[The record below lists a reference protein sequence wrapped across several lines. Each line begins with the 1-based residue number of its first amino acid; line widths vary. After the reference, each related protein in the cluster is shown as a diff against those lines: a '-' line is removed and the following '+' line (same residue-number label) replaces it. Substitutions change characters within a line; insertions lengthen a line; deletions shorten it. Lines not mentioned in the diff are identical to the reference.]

1 MLRRPAS
8 SRPYGERGIRL
19 TEKNTRTP
27 HRYRLGS
34 LRLRMVLVLLA
45 GILAAYVTCCT
56 VDEIGYRLIERV
68 YMSQS
73 AQKQREQAM
82 VEQLRLYVEEKD
94 VSSTDAAALSG
105 WCREKGYV
113 YLSIYRDGSEIL
125 GTDGNYVTDTQLES
139 YTGDVNVEQA
149 QEKNQLSAAN
159 TYTGA
164 QELPAATPELPA
176 ATPEL
181 PAATDAGTGTAEVT
195 YGEEWFGTLYR
206 IPFADGDAMVGLV
219 EYSET
224 RYYTILSTV
233 SIAAGV
239 AVLLGAVLLF
249 AGSLT
254 RRVTAMSRMVARV
267 AAGELEATIAV
278 RGTDE
283 VAQLAADVD
292 AMRGT
297 IVERL
302 HSEQAAWQANNQLIT
317 AISHD
322 IRNPLTSLIGYADLL
337 AAGQE
342 SDPERQRQYLA
353 ACRDKAYQLKALT
366 DELFGYFVVFGSP
379 KLSVQPE
386 QLDLG
391 ILLEQLLGEAVFRL
405 QSEGR
410 TVEYTPLPVLSPV
423 AATVDTALL
432 KRLFDNLFSNIDKY
446 ADFSRPVTVHAAF
459 GGGGVDITLKNAVAY
474 RRWRTESSNIGL
486 RTCKRIAQELSLT
499 FVCKTEKTAEEEC
512 FTATVHIPAQT
523 KSETE

>member
-1 MLRRPAS
+1 
-8 SRPYGERGIRL
+8 
-19 TEKNTRTP
+19 
-27 HRYRLGS
+27 
-34 LRLRMVLVLLA
+34 
-45 GILAAYVTCCT
+45 
-56 VDEIGYRLIERV
+56 
-68 YMSQS
+68 
-73 AQKQREQAM
+73 
-82 VEQLRLYVEEKD
+82 
-94 VSSTDAAALSG
+94 
-105 WCREKGYV
+105 
-113 YLSIYRDGSEIL
+113 
-125 GTDGNYVTDTQLES
+125 
-139 YTGDVNVEQA
+139 
-149 QEKNQLSAAN
+149 
-159 TYTGA
+159 
-164 QELPAATPELPA
+164 
-176 ATPEL
+176 
-181 PAATDAGTGTAEVT
+181 
-195 YGEEWFGTLYR
+195 
-206 IPFADGDAMVGLV
+206 
-219 EYSET
+219 
-224 RYYTILSTV
+224 
-233 SIAAGV
+233 
-239 AVLLGAVLLF
+239 
-249 AGSLT
+249 
-254 RRVTAMSRMVARV
+254 MVARV

-459 GGGGVDITLKNAVAY
+459 GGSGVDITLKNAVAP